1 MPSLLKNP
9 ELNVHLTSCPMLM
22 KRIPTLAAALL
33 ALAVLWPA
41 AAQAAEEWTKSRKV
55 QIDTSASGAA
65 TDAPVNQ
72 LPLLLRLHSGNFTFS
87 EAKPDGT
94 DLRFFAADGKTLLKF
109 HLARYD
115 AANELALAWVQVPII
130 AANAKADAIVMK
142 WGNPAATAAGDKP
155 GTHDPS
161 HILVLNFE
169 DADGVKDA
177 SANAVQVREFSG
189 KTAGFGA
196 IGGAGSFSGNSR
208 VVLAAS
214 DSLALSSAEGWT
226 FSAWLKPQT
235 LDTATLLSLGNG
247 AAALT
252 IEMVNGTVTV
262 RSGSASAQA
271 TTALKVGNWQHV
283 ALSYAAGKLR
293 FLIDGVAAGEAAL
306 VLADA
311 RGEAALGAGFR
322 GEMDA
327 VTLSKTA
334 RSPAYLKAQFASQR
348 ADSAMVAFAT
358 EADAGGEVSYMA
370 ILLGAVTLDGWVVIG
385 ILGVMAVV
393 SLWVMISKTIT
404 LARMEKA
411 NATFLEMFSQNPN
424 QLLDPDSAA
433 AKEIQGLD
441 KVQASSIFRL
451 YTVGLV
457 QLAQRFDA
465 QLKAQQK
472 RQLSAAALES
482 IRAALDANIVRGNQ
496 KMNSGIVL
504 LTISISGGPFLGLLG
519 TVVGVMITFAAIAAA
534 GDVNVNAIAPGIAA
548 ALVATVAGLAVAI
561 PALFAYNWFAIK
573 IKNIAADTTVFADE
587 FLTKSAELHSQ

>member
-1 MPSLLKNP
+1 
-9 ELNVHLTSCPMLM
+9 MLM
-22 KRIPTLAAALL
+22 KRISTLAAALI
-33 ALAVLWPA
+33 AIAVLWPA
-41 AAQAAEEWTKSRKV
+41 VTQAAEEWTKSRKV

-87 EAKPDGT
+87 EAKPDGA
-94 DLRFFAADGKTLLKF
+94 DLRFFAADGKTPLKF
-109 HLARYD
+109 HLERYD
-115 AANELALAWVQVPII
+115 AANELALAWVQMPVI

-155 GTHDPS
+155 GTYDPT
-161 HILVLNFE
+161 HILVLNF
-169 DADGVKDA
+169 DGADGVKDA
-177 SANAVQVREFSG
+177 SAKAVQVREFTG
-189 KTAGFGA
+189 KTVGFGA
-196 IGGAGSFSGNSR
+196 IGGAGSFSGSSR
-208 VVLAAS
+208 VALAAS
-214 DSLALSSAEGWT
+214 DSLALNSAEGWT
-226 FSAWLKPQT
+226 FSAWLKPET
-235 LDTATLLSLGNG
+235 LDKANLFSMGNG

-271 TTALKVGNWQHV
+271 TTALKAGNWQHI

-293 FLIDGVAAGEAAL
+293 FFIDGLAAGEAAL

-358 EADAGGEVSYMA
+358 EADAGGEVSYFA

-385 ILGVMAVV
+385 ILGIMALV
-393 SLWVMISKTIT
+393 SLWVMVTKTISLVRT
-404 LARMEKA
+404 EKA
-411 NATFLEMFSQNPN
+411 NAAFLSHFSQDAIR
-424 QLLDPDSAA
+424 LLDPDDAA
-433 AKEIQGLD
+433 TKALQALGA
-441 KVQASSIFRL
+441 VQASSIYRL
-451 YTVGLV
+451 YAVGMAQV
-457 QLAQRFDA
+457 AQRFEA
-465 QLKAQQK
+465 QSKAQQA
-472 RQLSAAALES
+472 RGLSAAALES
-482 IRAALDANIVRGNQ
+482 IRAALDATIVRSNQ

-504 LTISISGGPFLGLLG
+504 LTIAISGGPFLGLLG

-573 IKNIAADTTVFADE
+573 IKNISADTTVFADE